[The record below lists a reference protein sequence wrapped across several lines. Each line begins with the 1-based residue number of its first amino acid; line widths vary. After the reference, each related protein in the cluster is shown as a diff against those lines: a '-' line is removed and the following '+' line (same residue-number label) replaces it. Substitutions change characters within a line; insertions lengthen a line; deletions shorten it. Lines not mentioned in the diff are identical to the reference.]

1 MPVILCV
8 CFAHEKVSA
17 RGGGSGRGE
26 GNINVVYRENHPAAP
41 AGRRSGDSMLHTVDS
56 CDDKLVRDMCCHR
69 LGGKGEVAYLA
80 LLPGVPKV
88 DSIWLSSPL
97 IE

>member
-26 GNINVVYRENHPAAP
+26 GNINVV
-41 AGRRSGDSMLHTVDS
+41 
-56 CDDKLVRDMCCHR
+56 
-69 LGGKGEVAYLA
+69 
-80 LLPGVPKV
+80 
-88 DSIWLSSPL
+88 
-97 IE
+97 